1 MNRSFQGLLTIFFLS
16 LFPLFSMA
24 QNDATIRGF
33 VYEKASGEPVVYCNV
48 IIEGT
53 GIGTTTNLDGFFSM
67 KVPAGTH
74 RVVATFL
81 GYNSITETVTVDKG
95 RIASL
100 KLLLVE
106 SSVQLGVVE
115 VSAEREE
122 AKTEVRTSVTKV
134 TPKQIEQMPSIG
146 GEPDLA
152 QYLQVLPGVVFSGDQ
167 GGQLYIRGGTPVQN
181 MVLLDGM
188 VIYNPFHSIGFFSV
202 FDTDILKAADIYS
215 GGYNAEY
222 GGRISS
228 VMDVKTRDGNK
239 QRLSGNVSASTFL
252 TGVLLEGPLKKPSED
267 GGGLSFLVSAKHSY
281 LDKSSKIL
289 YGYTGE
295 DGLPFSF
302 TDFYGKIS
310 SIGNTGSKFN
320 LFGFSFND
328 NVNYDGITNINWN
341 SYGFGSNFVLVPA
354 MTDVLVS
361 GDFSY
366 SNYEIIQTESDGKP
380 RRSQVDGF
388 NFGLDFNYFLGGL
401 KEIKYGIDILGFN
414 TDFEYYNSLNRRVYQ
429 KQSTTELAF
438 FFKYKWGNARWI
450 IEPGM
455 RIHYYASLS
464 ALSVEP
470 RLGMKYNATEKL
482 RLKMAGGL
490 YSQNLIAA
498 NSDRDVVNLF
508 YGFLSGSDNLPDEFR
523 GQPVKDDLQR
533 AWHLILGFEY
543 DLPKNIDL
551 NVEGYIKDFYQL
563 SNINRNKL
571 YDDVPSNYDKPE
583 ILRKDFIVERGVAMG
598 IDLTLKYSKD
608 RLYLWAVYSFLNVTR
623 EDELISYNPHFN
635 RQHNVNLVA
644 SYKLGEKKDIELS
657 ARWNFG
663 SGFPFTQT
671 QGFYELMTFGGGINT
686 DYVNN
691 NGDLGIYYGNIN
703 EGQLPSYHRLDLSVK
718 KDWKF
723 QNKTSMDIIFSVT
736 NAYNRQNIFYFNR
749 VEYKRVDQLP
759 ILPSIG
765 LTYRF

>member
-16 LFPLFSMA
+16 LFPLFAIA

-33 VYEKASGEPVVYCNV
+33 VYEKATGEPVVYCNV
-48 IIEGT
+48 VIEGT

-100 KLLLVE
+100 KLLLEE
-106 SSVQLGVVE
+106 SSVELGVVE

-122 AKTEVRTSVTKV
+122 AKTEVRTSVNKV
-134 TPKQIEQMPSIG
+134 TPKEIEQMPSIG

-152 QYLQVLPGVVFSGDQ
+152 QYLQVLPGVVFTGDQ

-281 LDKSSKIL
+281 LDKSSKLL
-289 YGYTGE
+289 YGYAGE

-320 LFGFSFND
+320 LFGFSYND
-328 NVNYDGITNINWN
+328 NVNYDGVTNINWN

-366 SNYEIIQTESDGKP
+366 SNYEITQSESDGKP
-380 RRSQVDGF
+380 RYSQVDGF
-388 NFGLDFNYFLGGL
+388 NFGLDFSYFLGGL

-414 TDFEYYNSLNRRVYQ
+414 TDFEYYNSLNRRIYQ
-429 KQSTTELAF
+429 NQSTTELAF

-455 RIHYYASLS
+455 RMHYYASLS
-464 ALSVEP
+464 ALSLEP

-508 YGFLSGSDNLPDEFR
+508 YGFLSGSDNLPNEFR
-523 GQPVKDDLQR
+523 GEPVKDDLQR

-571 YDDVPSNYDKPE
+571 YDDVPANFDKPE
-583 ILRKDFIVERGVAMG
+583 ILRKDFIIERGVAMG
-598 IDLTLKYSKD
+598 IDMTLKYSKE
-608 RLYLWAVYSFLNVTR
+608 RWYLWAVYSFLNVSR

-635 RQHNVNLVA
+635 RQHNINLVA
-644 SYKLGEKKDIELS
+644 SYKAGEKKDIEIS

-671 QGFYELMTFGGGINT
+671 QGFYELMTFGDGINQ
-686 DYVNN
+686 DYIND
-691 NGDLGIYYGNIN
+691 NGDLGVHYGPVN

-723 QNKTSMDIIFSVT
+723 KNKTSMDIIFSVT